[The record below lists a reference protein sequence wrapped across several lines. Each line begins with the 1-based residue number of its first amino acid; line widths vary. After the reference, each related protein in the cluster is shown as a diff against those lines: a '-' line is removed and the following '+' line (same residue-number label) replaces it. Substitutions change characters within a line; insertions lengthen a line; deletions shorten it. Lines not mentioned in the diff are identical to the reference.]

1 MTVPEE
7 RSVLVDAEDGVAT
20 VTLNRPARLNAFD
33 VEMAERL
40 TRALEDAAADAKV
53 RAVVLRGAGRIFSAG
68 GDVRA
73 MLEAL
78 GSGDRAAYFDQPLAA
93 FHRAALAL
101 RSVPKPVLASV
112 HGAVAG
118 VAFNL
123 VLHSDLRIA
132 AEGTRFAQAF
142 VRLGLSPDGG
152 GTWTLPRLVGP
163 ARAAEL
169 TMLPTELDARTARDW
184 GLVNWVVPA
193 AELEAETARRARE
206 LADGPTLA
214 LGRMKRLLA
223 AAAAAPLGEQ
233 LDAERRAQVDNAA
246 SADFEEGVTAFLE
259 KRPPRFR
266 GR

>member
-1 MTVPEE
+1 VPEE
-7 RSVLVDAEDGVAT
+7 PSVLVDSGDGVAM

-40 TRALEDAAADAKV
+40 TRALESVAADAAV

-78 GSGDRAAYFDQPLAA
+78 RGGDRAAYFGAPLAA

-123 VLHSDLRIA
+123 TLHCDLRIA

-152 GTWTLPRLVGP
+152 GTWTLPRIVGP

-169 TMLPTELDARTARDW
+169 TMLPTELDAHTAREW

-193 AELEAETARRARE
+193 AELGALTARRARE

-214 LGRMKRLLA
+214 LGRTKRLLA
-223 AAAAAPLGEQ
+223 ATDAAPLGEQ
-233 LDAERRAQVDNAA
+233 LDAERLAQVDNAA